1 MRLNCDWYDTLKF
14 RLLLKN
20 MITVLLRWSCRM
32 HVENLGTSWML
43 RRYKNLISD
52 SNKLLR
58 MFNEF
63 QWILFVLLH
72 QSPISFKLWQQDTA
86 LGADQY
92 TIGICQHLHHFQCQE
107 QKTLNPLAG
116 GRLYK
121 LVQNHFPL
129 PWTKDSKSI
138 SWWGAGVIND

>member
-1 MRLNCDWYDTLKF
+1 MH
-14 RLLLKN
+14 LLLTFKQQN
-20 MITVLLRWSCRM
+20 IRKFAFTTVLLRSSCRM

-43 RRYKNLISD
+43 GRTLSD

-58 MFNEF
+58 IFNEF
-63 QWILFVLLH
+63 QYFPFVLLLDAT
-72 QSPISFKLWQQDTA
+72 ISFNFWQQDTA
-86 LGADQY
+86 LGAVRS
-92 TIGICQHLHHFQCQE
+92 TIGLWYHLHHFQCQE